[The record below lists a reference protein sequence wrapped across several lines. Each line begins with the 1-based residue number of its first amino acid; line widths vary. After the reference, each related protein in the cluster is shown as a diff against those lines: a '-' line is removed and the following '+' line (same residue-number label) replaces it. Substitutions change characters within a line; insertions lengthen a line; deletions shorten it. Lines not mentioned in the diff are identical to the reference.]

1 MVSVAGLAVAYVVKD
16 DPEPA
21 VNGLQETVEKDGA
34 GSSSSRSPGSSSGS
48 SSDAKRS
55 RTEMVVCFLEGEK
68 LVPVKR
74 ADSGKGISARAALIE
89 LLSGPTEAERDQGLA
104 SAIPAGTT
112 LLDYSV
118 NNGVATVNFSEEI
131 AGVGGGSATVIAITD
146 QVVETVIRNDDAVR
160 TVNIKVAGVP
170 ASQALQ
176 P

>member
-1 MVSVAGLAVAYVVKD
+1 MLVSVAGLAVAYVVKD

-21 VNGLQETVEKDGA
+21 VNGLQDTVEKDGA
-34 GSSSSRSPGSSSGS
+34 GSSSRSPGSSSGS
-48 SSDAKRS
+48 TSDAKRS